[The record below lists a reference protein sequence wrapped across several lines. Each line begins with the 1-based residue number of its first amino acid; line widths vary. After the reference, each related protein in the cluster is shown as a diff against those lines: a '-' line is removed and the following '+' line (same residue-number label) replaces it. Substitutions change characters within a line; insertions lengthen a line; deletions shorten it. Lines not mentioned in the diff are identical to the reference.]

1 MKQQQSLVFLVA
13 MDTLLSWQQKQVLIT
28 LLFEG
33 IQTSYLVQMFLEALV
48 ISGIFV
54 AMGIMLPWQQTH
66 VLVTILFEGI
76 GTLSLVHIHFEARA
90 IPFII
95 CCYGHFIIAV

>member
-1 MKQQQSLVFLVA
+1 ML
-13 MDTLLSWQQKQVLIT
+13 TI

-33 IQTSYLVQMFLEALV
+33 IQTSYLVQLFLEVLV

-54 AMGIMLPWQQTH
+54 AMDIMLPWQQKH
-66 VLVTILFEGI
+66 VFVTLLFEGI

-90 IPFII
+90 IRFII
-95 CCYGHFIIAV
+95 CCYGHFLSAGAYNIDV